1 MCQKLLTVKHGNM
14 SGIRASDGVARQV
27 AVLRVPAD
35 HGGVGYGILSRRF
48 VEHVESGRSHAR
60 SARFSRAGMMSPWTS
75 RRGKRKHTGLE
86 KGAVEAVKRTE
97 RNDAAAPSSGT
108 RTRRRAARA
117 ERCL

>member
-1 MCQKLLTVKHGNM
+1 M

-48 VEHVESGRSHAR
+48 AEHVESDRRHAR
-60 SARFSRAGMMSPWTS
+60 SARFSRAEMMSPWTS
-75 RRGKRKHTGLE
+75 RRGRRKHTGLD
-86 KGAVEAVKRTE
+86 KDAVEAVERTMGEE
-97 RNDAAAPSSGT
+97 RNDAPAPSSGT

-117 ERCL
+117 ERVNVGMDLL